1 MNAETSATRIVD
13 VRGLPADARA
23 TLLKRFDEELF
34 RPTFPDDDIREDPQ
48 VWLDLMAEDP
58 GAPLPIVTPLV
69 ALGPDETILGAAII
83 EYYRTAKAAF
93 LTYLLVSPKA
103 RRSGLGATL
112 GVAALDAVTRLNGGV
127 TPVVFAEAERVEDGE
142 TAEERLHNRARLE
155 VLARMGAVRA
165 DFDYVQPPLAPGRG
179 SRALNLLAV
188 RQTLSADVT
197 APSALVAAFLAE
209 LYRALGH
216 DPDVH
221 PAYRTMAARLAQ
233 EPVLHF
239 LSLGDTPPAAPS
251 SASSSGADE
260 TAVTH
265 VYLESPSLKDV
276 SSFSIAYIF
285 ELQIERPKR
294 AGPMR
299 AFRLDAIHRALD
311 PDDEAMRLKRSPE
324 QQAKTRAMFEALLEP
339 LESYHD
345 DVTAGPP
352 GRGGRPLVFGAEGP
366 EDVSPGRAVQLTRP
380 ARWRYAAEGRR
391 VEMIA
396 EESRR
401 TLALEFR
408 DTFCAFESGR
418 LFYMISFEPAERQ
431 AIDEYG
437 IIQLQKLGH
446 PTWSTE
452 SLRDLM
458 RFRWLGQDHGLMAL
472 IEARIAQLDA
482 DKSAEPNGLR
492 DVVKTQ
498 ILEAGET
505 LAPLDWSRLRG
516 MVVGVE
522 DTEAF
527 QAVLDTADTS
537 DVIATCGGSVL
548 VSLPQD
554 RTAPPPPH
562 IDPGM
567 PDAGRRALALAGI
580 LQSVPDFPFQG
591 GSEIWDSTRKIH
603 GDGES
608 YAIFSHPHFVVEV
621 STDWRSMRD
630 ARSCLAHCPYLMLTW
645 MVAAH
650 DEIIV
655 TEMED
660 QFSELL
666 YGWGGTEAHRSEPLA
681 DLSRTLRTISRQLIS
696 GPSRAFRRSLHL
708 RLDLFRRLTVNRS
721 RTIFR
726 YEAEIT
732 TLAAMSEAR
741 GTNARFDRVLDL
753 LDRYENMVEDIQG
766 LGQMESDRRL
776 NVILGIV
783 ALMGTISVAA
793 DLNQSGWW
801 PFRDGDPTAILFKG
815 AGIVLLAVVAL
826 LLLTRLRK

>member
-13 VRGLPADARA
+13 VCVLPADARGA
-23 TLLKRFDEELF
+23 LLKRFDVELF
-34 RPTFPDDDIREDPQ
+34 QPTFPDADIREDPQ
-48 VWLDLMAEDP
+48 VWLDLMASDP
-58 GAPLPIVTPLV
+58 GVPYPIVTPLI
-69 ALGPDETILGAAII
+69 ALGPDDAILGAVII

-103 RRSGLGATL
+103 RKSGLGTMLAI
-112 GVAALDAVTRLNGGV
+112 AALDAVTRLNGGE
-127 TPVVFAEAERVEDGE
+127 TPVVFAEAERVEDGD

-155 VLARMGAVRA
+155 VLSRMGAVRA

-179 SRALNLLAV
+179 PRALNLLAV
-188 RQTLSADVT
+188 KQTLKDGAT
-197 APSALVAAFLAE
+197 APAALVAAFLAE

-221 PAYRTMAARLAQ
+221 PNYRAMAAQLAK
-233 EPVLHF
+233 EPVVRF
-239 LSLGDTPPAAPS
+239 LSLGADAPAAPP
-251 SASSSGADE
+251 AGADE

-265 VYLESPSLKDV
+265 VYRESPSLKDV

-285 ELQIERPKR
+285 ELQIERPRR

-299 AFRLDAIHRALD
+299 AFRLDAIHHALD
-311 PDDEAMRLKRSPE
+311 PDDEGGRGKRSAE
-324 QQAKTRAMFEALLEP
+324 QQAKARAVFEALLEP

-366 EDVSPGRAVQLTRP
+366 EDVSPGRAVTLVRP

-418 LFYMISFEPAERQ
+418 LFYMISFEPA
-431 AIDEYG
+431 AGTSIDEYG

-452 SLRDLM
+452 SLRELM
-458 RFRWLGQDHGLMAL
+458 RFRWHGEDHGLMAL
-472 IEARIAQLDA
+472 ITARLAQLDA
-482 DKSAEPNGLR
+482 DKDPEPNGLR
-492 DVVKTQ
+492 DVVKAQ
-498 ILEAGET
+498 ILEDDET
-505 LAPLDWSRLRG
+505 LAPLDWRRLRG

-522 DTEAF
+522 DGETF

-537 DVIATCGGSVL
+537 DVIATCGGTVL
-548 VSLPQD
+548 VAEPQD
-554 RTAPPPPH
+554 KSAPPPPH
-562 IDPGM
+562 VDPKM
-567 PDAGRRALALAGI
+567 PEAGRRALALAGI

-591 GSEIWDSTRKIH
+591 GAEIWDSTRRIH

-608 YAIFSHPHFVVEV
+608 FAVFSHPSFVVQV

-630 ARSCLAHCPYLMLTW
+630 ARGCLAHCPYLLLTW

-666 YGWGGTEAHRSEPLA
+666 YGWGETDARRAEPLA
-681 DLSRTLRTISRQLIS
+681 DLSKTLRTISRQLIS
-696 GPSRAFRRSLHL
+696 GPSKALRRSLRL
-708 RLDLFRRLTVNRS
+708 RLELFRRLTVNRS

-741 GTNARFDRVLDL
+741 GTDARFERVLDL

-793 DLNQSGWW
+793 DLNQAGWW
-801 PFRDGDPTAILFKG
+801 PFRDGDPTAILFKT
-815 AGIVLLAVVAL
+815 AGVVLAAVIVL